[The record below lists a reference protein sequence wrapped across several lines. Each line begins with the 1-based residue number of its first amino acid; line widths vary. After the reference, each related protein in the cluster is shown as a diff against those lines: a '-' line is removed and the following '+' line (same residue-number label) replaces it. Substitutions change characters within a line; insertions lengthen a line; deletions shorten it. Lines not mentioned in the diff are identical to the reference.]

1 MMQEEGIFIMGKNFT
16 VYMVGGAL
24 FGGGGGGVVDNVIF
38 LGVIFFVVC

>member
-24 FGGGGGGVVDNVIF
+24 FGGGVGRGRQRYIS
-38 LGVIFFVVC
+38 